1 MMMYQVTIPK
11 DDSWE
16 IMNELGKLEVVH
28 FVDLNK
34 GEQVFNLPY
43 QAQISRC
50 EETQRRI
57 MYEKLPKSKLIL
69 NHIV

>member
-1 MMMYQVTIPK
+1 MQLYEITIPK
-11 DDSWE
+11 DDAWE
-16 IMNELGKLEVVH
+16 VMNALGKEEVVH
-28 FVDLNK
+28 FIDLNK

-57 MYEKLPKSKLIL
+57 LYTPHFSLTYAK
-69 NHIV
+69 